1 MKTVDQVRTEIVR
14 RLERTWQDDLTGTA
28 HWPYTVPLSPP
39 RKADLERQFPRI
51 QQTAIA
57 LREWAASRGLEVQ
70 ITNRIVSGT
79 HQDIPTHV
87 TIPNLDTAASLA
99 GQRWPTRLSVARTR
113 LTRLQAEF
121 PAASNWAKILTA
133 VDRYDEVNFDLL
145 CTVTE
150 WFTTHDAVGLTPRQ
164 VPIPGVHAKWLN
176 SHQPEILLLL
186 DRDSL
191 NLAPRHPSRIH
202 FTYLDPAYRSCGAR
216 IHDSATVGD
225 RMTPA
230 YAPRIVLISEN
241 KDTAIN
247 FPAIPD
253 AIAVEGEGT
262 GGTTFAQFSWITEAP
277 VLLYWGDIDADG
289 FYILNGFRAAGVPA
303 TSILMDRETLTNY
316 ARFGTDLNR
325 YNKPITETSRS
336 AVLPHLA
343 AEERATLNLL
353 VSTDWKGP
361 RRLEQERIP
370 LSVAAAAVRDAFFP
384 RSQYFCQQPGAKEVH
399 AVARQT

>member
-1 MKTVDQVRTEIVR
+1 VKTVDQVRTEIVR
-14 RLERTWQDDLTGTA
+14 RLERTWQDDLTGTD

-57 LREWAASRGLEVQ
+57 LRAWATSHDLEVQ
-70 ITNRIVSGT
+70 TTNRIVSGT

-87 TIPNLDTAASLA
+87 TIPALNAAASLA
-99 GQRWPTRLSVARTR
+99 GQGWPNRLSMARTR

-121 PAASNWAKILTA
+121 TDASQWSKILRA
-133 VDRYDEVNFDLL
+133 VDRYDDVDFDLL
-145 CTVTE
+145 CTVTR
-150 WFTTHDAVGLTPRQ
+150 WFTTHDAAGLTPRQ

-186 DRDSL
+186 DRGSL

-202 FTYLDPAYRSCGAR
+202 FTYLDPAYRSSGAR

-225 RMTPA
+225 TMMPA
-230 YAPRIVLISEN
+230 YPPRIVLISEN

-247 FPAIPD
+247 FPPIPD
-253 AIAVEGEGT
+253 AIAIEGEGT
-262 GGTTFAQFSWITEAP
+262 GGTTFAQFTWITEAP

-289 FYILNGFRAAGVPA
+289 FFILNGFRAAGVPA
-303 TSILMDRETLTNY
+303 TSILMDRETLSTY
-316 ARFGTDLNR
+316 ARFGTDLNKK
-325 YNKPITETSRS
+325 NKPIPLSPRRG
-336 AVLPHLA
+336 VLPYLT
-343 AEERATLNLL
+343 EEEQATLELL
-353 VSTDWKGP
+353 MSEEWEGP

-370 LSVAAAAVRDAFFP
+370 LSVAAAITERYRHPPD
-384 RSQYFCQQPGAKEVH
+384 
-399 AVARQT
+399 